1 MSFSNLRKTFS
12 SWVVLLSGAV
22 IVLLSIA
29 FTGTLFRSSLVRNIQ
44 NRAFSELRSTAAMQ
58 ATTLEYNLE
67 NQYTP
72 LRVIGEM
79 LANGDT
85 FGSEEM
91 SPSLEAVVRTH
102 RLCMLGFADLDGNV
116 TNYMGEEFGNIYDR
130 AYFSDLVNG
139 KAESR
144 CEFLPVT
151 KRTTTPRIM
160 FSIPVYWEGVM
171 IGVLF
176 ESKEVDVLEDS
187 LFKNSDLLDTPSSIF
202 ICDEAGNVIVAND
215 STYSRFLSTQD
226 TTIANIYQQEPE
238 LRNMATEETAV
249 KQINLRGIET
259 YAARISMETN
269 HWSLYCVMDE
279 ASAAEKFGSNM
290 NSMKQLVFRISLV
303 FLGAMGYIVVLACI
317 YIVRKNRENRVMKQY
332 YRNFRTLLSE
342 MNCSVL
348 EYDLEWENV
357 DILQSTSMK
366 HLGLEELRG
375 GQQAYQNYKTR
386 HPEFSFDELEE
397 GITQAKNV
405 GKTYSLESII
415 RNSEG
420 NIQWVRVVLVP
431 IAGREN
437 QISRVFC
444 AVLDVT
450 DLHSEFST
458 DAEVIAQIPSG
469 IHRCYLSDPIHLE
482 YFSEGLCKMLGY
494 THAEVEELV
503 GPNSSYAKLIYPDD
517 RPIFRDFV
525 HRLAADSGVETCEY
539 RMICKNGNLL
549 AVSDT
554 MDARRNSAGIMY
566 GYSVVT
572 DLSRY
577 KELQEKLE
585 HELAETRQQL
595 EQARIKN
602 SSSQMQPHFLYNALA
617 SIREIVLDDPEY
629 ASDLIYDFTI
639 HLRACIKSM
648 ASDNLIPFSQE
659 LENIKAYINIE
670 KMRFGERLH
679 VEYDCRETEFDII
692 PLSIQ
697 PLVENA
703 VRHGIYERGS
713 AGGTVWVRTFRRE
726 DEIIIEIQDDGVGF
740 DFDAV
745 MGEVK
750 AGTRDS
756 TGLSNLIFRF
766 EKLMKAKVTVQ
777 SEAGTGTTITVT
789 IPIGGQ
795 L

>member
-1 MSFSNLRKTFS
+1 MSFSNLRKTLS

-58 ATTLEYNLE
+58 ATTVEYNLE

-102 RLCMLGFADLDGNV
+102 RLCMLGFADMDGNV
-116 TNYMGEEFGNIYDR
+116 TNYMGEEFGNISER
-130 AYFSDLVNG
+130 SYFSDLVSG

-160 FSIPVYWEGVM
+160 FAIPVYREEKM

-187 LFKNSDLLDTPSSIF
+187 LFKNSELLDVASSIF
-202 ICDEAGNVIVAND
+202 ICDGDGNVIVANE
-215 STYSRFLSTQD
+215 STYGRLLPEGSEEVF
-226 TTIANIYQQEPE
+226 NIYEREPA
-238 LRNMATEETAV
+238 LRDMTEEETGAKRV
-249 KQINLRGIET
+249 ILNGVET
-259 YAARISMETN
+259 YVARITLETN

-279 ASAAEKFGSNM
+279 ASAADKFGSNM
-290 NSMKQLVFRISLV
+290 NSMKQLVLRISLV

-375 GQQAYQNYKTR
+375 GQSGYQRYKSS
-386 HPEFSFDELEE
+386 HPEFSFDELEQNIE
-397 GITQAKNV
+397 QARNM
-405 GKTYSLESII
+405 GRTCSMESII

-420 NIQWVRVVLVP
+420 GIQWVRVVLVP

-494 THAEVEELV
+494 AHDEVEELV
-503 GPNSSYAKLIYPDD
+503 GSNSSYAQLIYPDD

-525 HRLAADSGVETCEY
+525 HRLAADGGVESCEY
-539 RMICKNGNLL
+539 RMICKDGRLL
-549 AVSDT
+549 AVTDT
-554 MDARRNSAGIMY
+554 MDARRNADGIMY

-670 KMRFGERLH
+670 KMRFGERLR
-679 VEYDCRETEFDII
+679 VEYDCLETEFDII

-713 AGGTVWVRTFRRE
+713 AGGTVWVRTFRQAE
-726 DEIIIEIQDDGVGF
+726 QILVEIKDDGVGF

-745 MGEVK
+745 MAEVK

-777 SEAGTGTTITVT
+777 SEVGTGTTITVT

>member
-1 MSFSNLRKTFS
+1 MRFSPLRKKLS
-12 SWVVLLSGAV
+12 NWVIPISCVV
-22 IVLLSIA
+22 IIVLSVA
-29 FTGTLFRSSLVRNIQ
+29 FAGTLFRSSLVRNIQ
-44 NRAFSELRSTAAMQ
+44 NRAFSELQTTAAMQ

-79 LANGDT
+79 LAGGDT

-91 SPSLEAVVRTH
+91 VPTLEAAVRTH
-102 RLCMLGFADLDGNV
+102 RLCMLGFADMDGNV
-116 TNYMGEEFGNIYDR
+116 TSYLGEEYGNIRDR
-130 AYFSDLVNG
+130 AYFSDLVSG
-139 KAESR
+139 KAERR

-151 KRTTTPRIM
+151 KRTTTPRIL
-160 FSIPVYWEGVM
+160 FSIPVYQNNVM

-176 ESKEVDVLEDS
+176 ESKEIDVLEDA
-187 LFKNSDLLDTPSSIF
+187 LFKNSDLLDVPSSIF
-202 ICDEAGNVIVAND
+202 ICDDDGSVIVANE
-215 STYSRFLSTQD
+215 STYSRLLSEQSEEV
-226 TTIANIYQQEPE
+226 ANIYAQEPA
-238 LRNMATEETAV
+238 LRDMAAEGAAV
-249 KQINLRGIET
+249 KNITLHGTET

-290 NSMKQLVFRISLV
+290 NSIKQLVLRISLV
-303 FLGAMGYIVVLACI
+303 FLGAIAYIVLLACFHI
-317 YIVRKNRENRVMKQY
+317 GRQNRETKVMKQY

-357 DILQSTSMK
+357 DILQSASMK
-366 HLGLEELRG
+366 HLCLEELRG
-375 GQQAYQNYKTR
+375 GQQAYQSYKSH
-386 HPEFSFDELEE
+386 HPEFSFDELEQ
-397 GITQAKNV
+397 GIAQAKNE
-405 GKTYSLESII
+405 GKTCSLESII

-420 NIQWVRVVLVP
+420 GIQWVRVVLVP

-437 QISRVFC
+437 KISRVFC

-469 IHRCYLSDPIHLE
+469 IHRCYLSKPIHLE
-482 YFSEGLCKMLGY
+482 YFSDGLCKMLGY
-494 THAEVEELV
+494 THNEVAEIVQ
-503 GPNSSYAKLIYPDD
+503 PTSSYSKLIYPDD

-525 HRLAADSGVETCEY
+525 HRLAANGGVESCEY
-539 RMICKNGNLL
+539 RMLCKDGSLL
-549 AVSDT
+549 TVTDT
-554 MDARRNSAGIMY
+554 MDARRNADGIMY

-577 KELQEKLE
+577 KELQEQLE
-585 HELAETRQQL
+585 HELEETRQQL

-629 ASDLIYDFTI
+629 ASDLIYDFTV

-659 LENIKAYINIE
+659 LENIKAYVNIE
-670 KMRFGERLH
+670 KMRFGDRLNI
-679 VEYDCRETEFDII
+679 EYDCQETDFEII

-703 VRHGIYERGS
+703 ARHGVYERGA
-713 AGGTVWVRTFRRE
+713 AGGTVRVKTRRE
-726 DEIIIEIQDDGVGF
+726 NNRIFIIIEDDGVGF

-745 MGEVK
+745 MNEVQ

-766 EKLMKAKVTVQ
+766 EKLMKADVTVQ
-777 SEAGTGTTITVT
+777 STPSIGTTVTVA
-789 IPIGGQ
+789 IPIGE
-795 L
+795 